1 MEFFVFYALSLCL
14 VVYGVAKAFHSIW
27 WRPKLVERQ
36 LKRQGIRGSAYKPW
50 VGDAK
55 EYVRMITEAWANPM
69 SLDHQ
74 IVQRVDPFTVV
85 NAQKYGKVSV
95 CWFGTSP
102 RLTVKDP
109 EMMKEILSNKVGSF
123 EKPPLSPVILKL
135 TKGLTTLK
143 GEEWAKHRRIINP
156 AFHLER
162 LKGMMP
168 AFSISCG
175 NMIKQWKQMGT
186 DQDRVEVDVWPELQR
201 LTADVISRAA
211 FGSNFE
217 EGKKIFEHLKR
228 LTLLTLEA
236 MQTMY
241 LPGFRF
247 VPTVKNRKRDK
258 LNKEIKTMIGNL
270 IIRKEDSM
278 RTQED
283 NVEDLLCLLL
293 QSKKKENQHGGHD
306 GLTIDEVMEEC
317 KQFYLAGQET
327 TASWLT
333 WTVIV
338 LAMHSEWQ
346 EKARQEVLQVCG
358 KKEPNFESLSH
369 LKIVTMI
376 LYEVLRLYPPVI
388 GQYQHTYAETKIGE
402 LLIPAGVDV
411 TLPTLLIHHDPEYWG
426 DDADQFKPER
436 FSAGVSK
443 ASKDQLAFFPFGWG
457 PRTCIGQN
465 FAMLEAKVALA
476 MILQNF
482 SFELSPSY
490 AHAPYTV
497 MTLQP
502 QHGAQLTLHQ
512 L

>member
-1 MEFFVFYALSLCL
+1 MEYSVFYSLALCL
-14 VVYGVAKAFHSIW
+14 VVFGVAKAFHSIW
-27 WRPKLVERQ
+27 WKPKLVERH
-36 LKRQGIRGSAYKPW
+36 LKRQGIRGNAYKPL

-55 EYVRMITEAWANPM
+55 EYVRMITEAWSTPM
-69 SLDHQ
+69 NLDHQ
-74 IVQRVDPFTVV
+74 IVQRVDPFTAV
-85 NAQKYGKVSV
+85 NAKKYGKISM

-102 RLTVKDP
+102 RLIVKDP
-109 EMMKEILSNKVGSF
+109 EMMKEVLMNKVGSF
-123 EKPPLSPVILKL
+123 EKPPLSPLILKL
-135 TKGLTTLK
+135 TRGLTTLK
-143 GEEWAKHRRIINP
+143 GKEWAKHKRIINP

-168 AFSISCG
+168 AFNISCS
-175 NMIKQWKQMGT
+175 NMIEDWKEKAAN
-186 DQDRVEVDVWPELQR
+186 QDSVEVDVWPELQR
-201 LTADVISRAA
+201 LTGDVISRAA

-217 EGKKIFEHLKR
+217 EGKKIFEHLKQ

-236 MQTMY
+236 MQTLY

-247 VPTVKNRKRDK
+247 IPTAKNRKREK
-258 LNKEIKTMIGNL
+258 LNKEIKTMIGSL
-270 IIRKEDSM
+270 ILRKENSM
-278 RTQED
+278 SNQED
-283 NVEDLLCLLL
+283 NVDDLLSLLL
-293 QSKKKENQHGGHD
+293 QSKKKENQQEGD
-306 GLTIDEVMEEC
+306 ELTIEEVVEEC

-327 TASWLT
+327 TASLLI

-338 LAMHSEWQ
+338 LAMHSDWQ
-346 EKARQEVLQVCG
+346 EKARQEVLQICG
-358 KKEPNFESLSH
+358 KNEPSFESLNH
-369 LKIVTMI
+369 FKIVTMI

-388 GQYQHTYAETKIGE
+388 GQYQHTYAEVKIGE
-402 LLIPAGVDV
+402 VLIPAGIDV

-426 DDADQFKPER
+426 EDAEQFKPER
-436 FSAGVSK
+436 FAAGVSK

-482 SFELSPSY
+482 SFQLSPSY
-490 AHAPYTV
+490 AHAPHTV

-502 QHGAQLTLHQ
+502 QHGAQLILHQ